1 MGITKFCAA
10 IGVTLALF
18 ATGASAQQTDPVVRA
33 RIETFLNQMSRP
45 GIAIVRGM
53 PTPNITGNSWF
64 GGLPRMPAELQWP
77 SSTLTSAPMSFVAQI
92 DLTDLPAIADRQ
104 GLPEQGVLWFFLA
117 YDGVVEERERVAVL
131 YDPRSGVRWPERPAP
146 PHLGRIIDEGP
157 YLYLDADDPL
167 ARLDLPRPMRFATI
181 PTYALSGPIMEGELS
196 TDARDIADTARRTG
210 IEAALGAMRDGPNP
224 WEVEHG
230 PTPEGWPYSG
240 LTAELSAGIIATSL
254 PELDARSERAPN
266 ARWTRAGRQLRTQI
280 ANEASAHQHRWR
292 SRRFEA
298 LTAEERTEFRAWIAS
313 VTSRT
318 EAMPQDQTGG
328 YRLYYPMDFYFRH
341 TDLFAGYAGL
351 ANGTATALPP
361 DYREPHDWIG
371 SSPLLDQMLGYGFS
385 WQDAPQRHFRDTLLL
400 QITGS
405 DDTFWLPECMLHF
418 WISRPA
424 LAARRF
430 DQTTTTLECD

>member
-77 SSTLTSAPMSFVAQI
+77 SSTLTSAPMFFVAQI
-92 DLTDLPAIADRQ
+92 DLDDLPAIADRQ

-117 YDGVVEERERVAVL
+117 YDGVIEERERVAVL

-181 PTYALSGPIMEGELS
+181 PTYALSAQSWRANFQPMRETSPIPPGAPASKQHLAQCVTGPTHGKSSTAPRQKAGPIPGSLLNSQPALS
-196 TDARDIADTARRTG
+196 RPPYPNSMRAVSARP
-210 IEAALGAMRDGPNP
+210 MRDGL
-224 WEVEHG
+224 G
-230 PTPEGWPYSG
+230 PDANCERRSPTKQARINTVGGASG
-240 LTAELSAGIIATSL
+240 LKRPPQKNALSF
-254 PELDARSERAPN
+254 AP
-266 ARWTRAGRQLRTQI
+266 G
-280 ANEASAHQHRWR
+280 
-292 SRRFEA
+292 SR
-298 LTAEERTEFRAWIAS
+298 
-313 VTSRT
+313 V
-318 EAMPQDQTGG
+318 
-328 YRLYYPMDFYFRH
+328 
-341 TDLFAGYAGL
+341 
-351 ANGTATALPP
+351 
-361 DYREPHDWIG
+361 
-371 SSPLLDQMLGYGFS
+371 
-385 WQDAPQRHFRDTLLL
+385 
-400 QITGS
+400 
-405 DDTFWLPECMLHF
+405 
-418 WISRPA
+418 
-424 LAARRF
+424 
-430 DQTTTTLECD
+430 